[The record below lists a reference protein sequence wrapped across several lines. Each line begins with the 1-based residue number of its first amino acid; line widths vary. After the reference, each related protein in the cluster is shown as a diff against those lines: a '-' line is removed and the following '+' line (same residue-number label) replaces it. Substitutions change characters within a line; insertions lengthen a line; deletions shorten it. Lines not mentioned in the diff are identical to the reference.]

1 MKLGNPN
8 FAILLASAVTAVSM
22 SSTPVVAETELVL
35 SSWLPPRH
43 TLVVN
48 AVRPWAQQIAEVT
61 EGRVTVRVL
70 GTPAG
75 APPAHYDMAADG
87 IADITYGLHSFTT
100 DDRFLGSRIGQFSFL
115 ANDAV
120 SGSRAFWDVY
130 TGQLNADAE
139 HEGVKLL
146 GLFLHGPGMLNNG
159 TRKIEAPSDLDGLKI
174 RTPGGYIA
182 DLMGDLGATTVFMSS
197 GEVFEQLSRGII
209 DGVAFPPD
217 GVTSFN
223 LTDYVTHSMTI
234 PGGFYNTSWF
244 LVMNEGKWNEISPE
258 DQAAIEAISGT
269 AFADMAGAAWDAS
282 DVESIEEI
290 TEAGIEIHEASAA
303 MVDAI
308 KAAAAAREAE
318 WAEAVAGTG
327 ADGVAALEAFRAQ
340 TGVEY

>member
-1 MKLGNPN
+1 MKLGKTN
-8 FAILLASAVTAVSM
+8 FAMMLASAVTAVSM
-22 SSTPVVAETELVL
+22 MATPVVAETELVL

-43 TLVVN
+43 TIVVN
-48 AVRPWAQQIAEVT
+48 AIKPWARQVSEVT
-61 EGRVTVRVL
+61 DGRVKVRIL
-70 GTPAG
+70 AAPAG

-115 ANDAV
+115 AEDAV

-130 TGQLNADAE
+130 TGQLNAEEE

-159 TRKIEAPSDLDGLKI
+159 TRKIEQPSDLDGLKI

-217 GVTSFN
+217 GVTSFK
-223 LTDYVTHSMTI
+223 LTDYLSHSMTI

-244 LVMNEGKWNEISPE
+244 FVMNEGKWDEISPE
-258 DQAAIEAISGT
+258 DQAAIDAISGPV
-269 AFADMAGAAWDAS
+269 FADAVGAAWDAS
-282 DVESIEEI
+282 DIESIEEI
-290 TEAGIEIHEASAA
+290 TEAGIEIHEASPA

-308 KAAAAAREAE
+308 KQAAAAREAE
-318 WAEAVAGTG
+318 WAEAVAATG
-327 ADGVAALEAFRAQ
+327 ADGVAALKAFRAQ

>member
-1 MKLGNPN
+1 
-8 FAILLASAVTAVSM
+8 
-22 SSTPVVAETELVL
+22 
-35 SSWLPPRH
+35 
-43 TLVVN
+43 
-48 AVRPWAQQIAEVT
+48 
-61 EGRVTVRVL
+61 
-70 GTPAG
+70 
-75 APPAHYDMAADG
+75 MAAEG

-115 ANDAV
+115 ADDAV
-120 SGSRAFWDVY
+120 SSSLAFWDVY

-159 TRKIEAPSDLDGLKI
+159 VTKIEQPSDLEGLKI

-209 DGVAFPPD
+209 DGMAFPPD
-217 GVTSFN
+217 GVTSFK

-244 LVMNEGKWNEISPE
+244 FVMNEGKWDEISAQ
-258 DQAAIEAISGT
+258 DQAAIDAISGP
-269 AFADMAGAAWDAS
+269 AFAELAGAAWDAS
-282 DVESIEEI
+282 DIESIEEI
-290 TEAGIEIHEASAA
+290 NDAGIEIHEASSA
-303 MVDAI
+303 MVEAI
-308 KAAAAAREAE
+308 KTAATAREAE
-318 WAEAVAGTG
+318 WAEAIAATG
-327 ADGVAALEAFRAQ
+327 ADGTAALEAFRAQ